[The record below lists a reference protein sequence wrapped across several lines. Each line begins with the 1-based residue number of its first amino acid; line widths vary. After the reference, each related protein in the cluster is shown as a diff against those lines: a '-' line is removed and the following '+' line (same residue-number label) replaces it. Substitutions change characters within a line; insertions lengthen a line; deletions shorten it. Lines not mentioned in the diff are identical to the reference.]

1 MERDQIEESKNR
13 TIYNARTIAV
23 IESVYE
29 ERERPS
35 MDFPR
40 KISPEPPND
49 VRKLPTFRAEQ
60 RGNVAKWHHPRLM
73 LLSSI
78 ITGNKRT
85 NH

>member
-1 MERDQIEESKNR
+1 MERDQLEESKNR
-13 TIYNARTIAV
+13 TTDNVRTITV

-35 MDFPR
+35 MVFPR
-40 KISPEPPND
+40 KISPAPPID
-49 VRKLPTFRAEQ
+49 VRKLPTFPAEQ
-60 RGNVAKWHHPRLM
+60 RGHVAKWHHPRLM